1 MTSPVNCFQTM
12 VWIQFAVTVHG
23 YVTKHTY
30 NIICLEQVDNSEHKN
45 HENKIL
51 IKLVV
56 INQTEIVKLASG
68 IFFCLLSGTSYL
80 SEPTSTEARTA
91 DKLFISHF
99 SELLAAL
106 WTSNWTLIFN
116 ANTRPVFS
124 RTIQPHLSGSLN
136 PVGFGFSSPF
146 PGYVDYLPYRTI
158 PKSVDFRQELEPCTG
173 NTHPILLSMRFL
185 GIMASIALR
194 EFANFSSE
202 ICFGIP
208 RIYSNPLFGI

>member
-1 MTSPVNCFQTM
+1 MGFFSV
-12 VWIQFAVTVHG
+12 
-23 YVTKHTY
+23 
-30 NIICLEQVDNSEHKN
+30 
-45 HENKIL
+45 
-51 IKLVV
+51 
-56 INQTEIVKLASG
+56 
-68 IFFCLLSGTSYL
+68 FFCLLSGNSYL
-80 SEPTSTEARTA
+80 SEPTSTEAGTA
-91 DKLFISHF
+91 DKLFVSLF

-124 RTIQPHLSGSLN
+124 RTIQPHFSGSLN

-146 PGYVDYLPYRTI
+146 LGYVDYLPYRTI
-158 PKSVDFRQELEPCTG
+158 PKSVDFRQDLEPCTG

-208 RIYSNPLFGI
+208 RIYSNPLFGIWSKKKNICLE